1 MVKKPLSYIRRF
13 MKFPINSITFHPEA
27 VSLTRTRLLLYY
39 MKAHR
44 IPCGLAIKPLTNI
57 TKYLSL
63 LKICDYVLIMGVQPG
78 TGGQRFMPECL
89 ENLKKARAVKDIFN
103 KKLIVQLDG
112 GVNPDVIDLTKSY
125 VDQYI
130 MGSYL
135 MKQSNISEFL
145 ERYLK

>member
-1 MVKKPLSYIRRF
+1 MVHKPLSYIRRF
-13 MKFPINSITFHPEA
+13 VKYPINSITFHPEA
-27 VSLTRTRLLLYY
+27 VSSFSARSLIYY
-39 MKAHR
+39 MKIRR
-44 IPCGLAIKPLTNI
+44 IPCGLAIKPTTNI
-57 TKYLSL
+57 SKYMAL

-78 TGGQRFMPECL
+78 IGGQKFTPECL

-112 GVNPDVIDLTKSY
+112 GVTPDVIALTETY

-135 MKQSNISEFL
+135 MNRPNISDFL
-145 ERYLK
+145 AHYQK